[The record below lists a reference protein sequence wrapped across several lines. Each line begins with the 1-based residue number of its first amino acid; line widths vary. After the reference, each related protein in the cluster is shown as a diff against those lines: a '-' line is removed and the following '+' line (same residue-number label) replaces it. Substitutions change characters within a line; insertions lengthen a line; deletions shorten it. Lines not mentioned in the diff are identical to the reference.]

1 LHGGRL
7 KRIEDRVGNQIQF
20 VYSRDIPENGLRLS
34 KIVDTLGRE
43 IVVEYNKEGFIKKI
57 TDFSGRSVEYKYHL
71 GEGIYWPLPNEG
83 NPEYG
88 QLREVLLPEVVGSG
102 YQNDYS
108 GENRRSLKY
117 FYEETHGNDLVKH
130 SLKKIK
136 DSKGQVFVENTYSP
150 ETDCSAFMF
159 GRVISQTYGNG
170 TFHFNYVENPT
181 LPPVGAESAKL
192 LVIENDRKGYV
203 TESYYNKQ
211 GNELLT
217 RHYTGSAV
225 SGFTTL
231 SENRPIEALRNSD
244 PAYFETRYEYNEDGL
259 LKKIVHPEGNQ
270 EILEYDSGM
279 VGGELI
285 RRRQNKVI
293 ESRVVDKT
301 DENKRLITTMRYESV
316 FHQLESVMDPK
327 GNETSYVYT
336 SDKGLLKEIHHPV
349 VTQGLAVNVYGV
361 QSAVDEFEYNSFG
374 QLTRSIDGEN
384 KVTSYEYY
392 AQSSPSSGSSGAGG
406 YLKSVIVD
414 PSGLALTS
422 TFVYDSVGNRIEF
435 LDPKGN
441 LYSYTVNA
449 HNQVV
454 RTLSPQMTRFPADGG
469 ASYETITWY
478 DANGNVQKVWN
489 ELENSLNDGDA
500 NVTGFESANHFE
512 TQFTYDKLDN
522 VLTVKKE
529 VMNHA
534 EMAPYVFNKY
544 TYDKNE
550 NVIKVEYSDDPEPE
564 ADTFKYDERDLL
576 FREVAG
582 SKDPIPSITR
592 YDYTANGRSE
602 RVFNPSSENKVI
614 YEYDGFDRVR
624 ELRNAIQTKVI
635 YGYDDNS
642 NVESVT
648 VRGSA
653 YSGGPS
659 IVLSKTVNF
668 YDERDRSYRSKF
680 VNHDIARNQEL
691 ESYFDKV
698 GYLKNNQVFRTVNR
712 NNNPTHYLYD
722 GANRLKEMKDA
733 FNNRK
738 VLSYDE
744 NSNVILTQSFERNAN
759 NQQIGVFNTL
769 SRYDELNRVRETEDD
784 QQNIHY
790 LNLDS
795 RGLVTLSM
803 NAELHIEQMRYDGLG
818 RPIQKRIEVESGFIP
833 QDKIYDKR
841 SRLIKSIDGNNKVTR
856 YFYDG
861 QNRLKERI
869 NADGSVRGYEY
880 DTEGNLLFLTRENG
894 HRIQRIYDSINRV
907 KEVLYKNSS
916 GTLQLHDEF
925 FYNGLS
931 HLIFSETKMS
941 APGVN
946 QGSKLSYETDSRGL
960 ALFSSQQI
968 WDSEHGVYL
977 PLKGFNSSY
986 DPLGNPLS
994 MDYSSGRS
1002 LSFEEYNKLELP
1014 TQIKTQGFD
1023 SAISG
1028 QHNLAEYE
1036 FLGYG
1041 RLWKRTMNQGNVLNL
1056 AYDSIKRP
1064 AVLQHTLNGQV
1075 PLEFRNSYN
1084 RVHSKTA
1091 EETVDQ
1097 TNGLHSVRVYQM
1109 DPYERVIGHIKNL
1122 PPSLKATALQNFSA
1136 ITPNDGDD
1144 HQSVVYDHSNNI
1156 QSAQVNGTART
1167 FSSNN
1172 MNETTNIS
1180 GLRSNITHDSVGRLE
1195 SYYEG
1200 TNLVEHEW
1208 NGRDQLVAVYKNNVA
1223 IARYDYYPGSTP
1235 MRSLK
1240 ARAGGKTESF
1250 YGFGDNVHE
1259 IYEVS
1264 ESGVEELQPRKEFVY
1279 QSIDTPIA
1287 VFTDADR
1294 NPNTGSILGREAYFY
1309 HANTRGNVHAI
1320 SNESNQIVRRY
1331 DYTLSGQVQ
1340 ELNAQHLPDA
1350 VLTVPS
1356 GSETLALTGTPYTFT
1371 TGIHNVFGDGT
1382 LSVDFLAS
1390 TGSADASLAVV
1401 EFEALTEI
1409 EARQFEAQGTI
1420 SGLTGEGTLTLSLT
1434 YSEPSLTL
1442 SSTFILTLVPNAFAV
1457 SLSFEPR
1464 SSLKF
1469 VIGSPQLSVQS
1480 SASLTGGIYE
1490 LIPNAGD
1497 TEGIFSEIDTSTGE
1511 FTFSQA
1517 TTPGLASAEI
1527 RYTHSGETLSV
1538 TYVIEVIPADLIKE
1552 VAKPFLY
1559 GGAFQDDETG
1569 YIWMRHR
1576 FYDPV
1581 LRSFLSRD
1589 PKEDDSLGNL
1599 YAAFENNSGKYKDPM
1614 GLDVWI
1620 EAAHEKEVR
1629 GHLSLCVGN
1638 PMSKNYFSITFGK
1651 EDETNPKI
1659 YQDFS
1664 QKGEIYLDYYLK
1676 TTESNDEIIERGL
1689 RQLLGKTGDYRVM
1702 YNQCRKFSFE
1712 NFKLLE
1718 KFGERLSLDEVDKI
1732 NSEKK
1737 KAGLLEPNVKDV
1749 GQWIL
1754 ALQTTNV
1761 VAGGTATALVWKAS
1775 AYATN
1780 ATPQGRIA
1788 LTAIT
1793 ALTYFGVQA
1802 KFFGGYDP
1810 TIENP
1815 PTIHKRYTKQLQ
1827 EYKKPRKPPE
1837 LWDIS
1842 HKKLKV
1848 LEVYK
1853 LNYPYELNDKDE
1865 LNSESDDDYKN
1876 K

>member
-1 LHGGRL
+1 
-7 KRIEDRVGNQIQF
+7 
-20 VYSRDIPENGLRLS
+20 
-34 KIVDTLGRE
+34 
-43 IVVEYNKEGFIKKI
+43 
-57 TDFSGRSVEYKYHL
+57 
-71 GEGIYWPLPNEG
+71 
-83 NPEYG
+83 
-88 QLREVLLPEVVGSG
+88 
-102 YQNDYS
+102 
-108 GENRRSLKY
+108 
-117 FYEETHGNDLVKH
+117 
-130 SLKKIK
+130 
-136 DSKGQVFVENTYSP
+136 
-150 ETDCSAFMF
+150 
-159 GRVISQTYGNG
+159 
-170 TFHFNYVENPT
+170 
-181 LPPVGAESAKL
+181 
-192 LVIENDRKGYV
+192 
-203 TESYYNKQ
+203 
-211 GNELLT
+211 
-217 RHYTGSAV
+217 
-225 SGFTTL
+225 
-231 SENRPIEALRNSD
+231 
-244 PAYFETRYEYNEDGL
+244 
-259 LKKIVHPEGNQ
+259 
-270 EILEYDSGM
+270 
-279 VGGELI
+279 
-285 RRRQNKVI
+285 
-293 ESRVVDKT
+293 
-301 DENKRLITTMRYESV
+301 
-316 FHQLESVMDPK
+316 
-327 GNETSYVYT
+327 
-336 SDKGLLKEIHHPV
+336 
-349 VTQGLAVNVYGV
+349 
-361 QSAVDEFEYNSFG
+361 
-374 QLTRSIDGEN
+374 
-384 KVTSYEYY
+384 
-392 AQSSPSSGSSGAGG
+392 
-406 YLKSVIVD
+406 
-414 PSGLALTS
+414 
-422 TFVYDSVGNRIEF
+422 
-435 LDPKGN
+435 
-441 LYSYTVNA
+441 
-449 HNQVV
+449 
-454 RTLSPQMTRFPADGG
+454 
-469 ASYETITWY
+469 
-478 DANGNVQKVWN
+478 
-489 ELENSLNDGDA
+489 
-500 NVTGFESANHFE
+500 
-512 TQFTYDKLDN
+512 
-522 VLTVKKE
+522 
-529 VMNHA
+529 
-534 EMAPYVFNKY
+534 
-544 TYDKNE
+544 
-550 NVIKVEYSDDPEPE
+550 
-564 ADTFKYDERDLL
+564 
-576 FREVAG
+576 
-582 SKDPIPSITR
+582 
-592 YDYTANGRSE
+592 
-602 RVFNPSSENKVI
+602 
-614 YEYDGFDRVR
+614 
-624 ELRNAIQTKVI
+624 
-635 YGYDDNS
+635 
-642 NVESVT
+642 
-648 VRGSA
+648 
-653 YSGGPS
+653 
-659 IVLSKTVNF
+659 
-668 YDERDRSYRSKF
+668 
-680 VNHDIARNQEL
+680 
-691 ESYFDKV
+691 
-698 GYLKNNQVFRTVNR
+698 
-712 NNNPTHYLYD
+712 
-722 GANRLKEMKDA
+722 
-733 FNNRK
+733 
-738 VLSYDE
+738 
-744 NSNVILTQSFERNAN
+744 
-759 NQQIGVFNTL
+759 
-769 SRYDELNRVRETEDD
+769 
-784 QQNIHY
+784 
-790 LNLDS
+790 
-795 RGLVTLSM
+795 
-803 NAELHIEQMRYDGLG
+803 
-818 RPIQKRIEVESGFIP
+818 
-833 QDKIYDKR
+833 
-841 SRLIKSIDGNNKVTR
+841 
-856 YFYDG
+856 
-861 QNRLKERI
+861 
-869 NADGSVRGYEY
+869 
-880 DTEGNLLFLTRENG
+880 
-894 HRIQRIYDSINRV
+894 
-907 KEVLYKNSS
+907 
-916 GTLQLHDEF
+916 
-925 FYNGLS
+925 
-931 HLIFSETKMS
+931 
-941 APGVN
+941 
-946 QGSKLSYETDSRGL
+946 
-960 ALFSSQQI
+960 
-968 WDSEHGVYL
+968 
-977 PLKGFNSSY
+977 
-986 DPLGNPLS
+986 
-994 MDYSSGRS
+994 
-1002 LSFEEYNKLELP
+1002 
-1014 TQIKTQGFD
+1014 
-1023 SAISG
+1023 
-1028 QHNLAEYE
+1028 
-1036 FLGYG
+1036 
-1041 RLWKRTMNQGNVLNL
+1041 
-1056 AYDSIKRP
+1056 
-1064 AVLQHTLNGQV
+1064 
-1075 PLEFRNSYN
+1075 
-1084 RVHSKTA
+1084 
-1091 EETVDQ
+1091 
-1097 TNGLHSVRVYQM
+1097 
-1109 DPYERVIGHIKNL
+1109 
-1122 PPSLKATALQNFSA
+1122 
-1136 ITPNDGDD
+1136 
-1144 HQSVVYDHSNNI
+1144 
-1156 QSAQVNGTART
+1156 
-1167 FSSNN
+1167 

-1264 ESGVEELQPRKEFVY
+1264 NSGVEELQPRKEFVY

-1382 LSVDFLAS
+1382 LSAEFLAS
-1390 TGSADASLAVV
+1390 TASADSSLAVV

-1420 SGLTGEGTLTLSLT
+1420 SGLTGEGTLTLSVT

-1480 SASLTGGIYE
+1480 SASSGGGIYE
-1490 LIPNAGD
+1490 LIPNAGE
-1497 TEGIFSEIDTSTGE
+1497 TEGIFSEIDASTGE

-1517 TTPGLASAEI
+1517 TTLGLASAEI

-1538 TYVIEVIPADLIKE
+1538 TYVIEVVPADLIKE